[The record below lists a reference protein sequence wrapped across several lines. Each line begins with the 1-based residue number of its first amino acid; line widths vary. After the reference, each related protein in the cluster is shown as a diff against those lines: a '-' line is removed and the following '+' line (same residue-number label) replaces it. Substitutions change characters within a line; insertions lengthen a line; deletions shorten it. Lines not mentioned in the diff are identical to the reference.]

1 MANTPDPLANNPA
14 IRQWAERF
22 YAIKAWTMPDL
33 PDAGDE
39 ELEARR
45 KAALAEL
52 AKVTIPAALSSGAR
66 RSLAGGRKALKKE
79 VLSAGGAEAFVQI
92 DSDIQG
98 LTSQIAA
105 QLATAAAR
113 DKAQA
118 ALAAAERKFKA
129 VRDSLDQGAFTYLE
143 GLIKAAHK
151 AMAAAAAASDF
162 EAVEAMAE
170 DITVKAEAAYVYGQF
185 FDNWTRG
192 TLALIAAM
200 NGGAKDT
207 AEDDRSNRMKTAAG
221 HSQNGAFGAAKAA
234 LEGWKAI
241 LGDEGDLAKALSFD
255 ALLAE
260 YMANTHD
267 RCEFILASAVPD
279 AREYRNHLKN
289 AKKKAYR
296 EQKFTEAEALV
307 QELIAYSSQ
316 ERGALARYMRS
327 FDGSLRADQGFRVAL
342 AAAETKQKFKGTNDP
357 AGAMADLK
365 AWEKSNRALMRKSL
379 SKQIV
384 KALEKKYQA
393 LSKVLAEPELS
404 DLKAT
409 WEAHKLLADADNF
422 DKDTGAPQ
430 YHVKLDQLFK
440 LEKVV
445 DERREMALILQR
457 YPAAASYDFQKPV
470 ADALTAEQYPE
481 AVAAVPDALA
491 KLRTMPVYLD
501 TRTAA
506 QDLLA
511 VLPGDADELTG
522 PLDAAIKAAEATA
535 RGGDPAKAASDL
547 QAVLD
552 GADYMELVLAMAD
565 YRAKLAKVQKEH
577 NRTKNYLKLA
587 PAEDALDAS
596 LKTATDRAD
605 NDKEYGDAFL
615 LLDAHQK
622 LLQQAKPMATARFQV
637 NGILKALERAGTD
650 TAKLTPFKERVA
662 AAEEEAKKPD
672 FSKARTA
679 FDGIRTDLQALCK
692 EAAGDCEAKDG
703 VDSNAG
709 HSLDR
714 HGPDVSDED
723 LIQRLKTGKPPN
735 AHSDDERSYTGA
747 SSRFHSPQDWLAGRE
762 LAAQAAKDQG
772 IDIDATEMTYTG
784 DPLTDPEE
792 NADFTVEH
800 GRPIDKA
807 FVGHKKH
814 VRLDDNGEPIPGK
827 TYETFEEIEGLTRAY
842 VNFIWEPDKLPAET
856 TDHPAPGTAHPE
868 VKPQDN
874 ADYVEK
880 YKERHGAA
888 PARIPGRWVMMQQYP
903 VADGWDNETK
913 TYTNANPGNMIP

>member
-22 YAIKAWTMPDL
+22 YAIKAWTMPDP

-39 ELEARR
+39 ELENRR

-52 AKVTIPAALSSGAR
+52 AKISIPAALSSGAR

-79 VLSAGGAEAFVQI
+79 ILGAGGVDAFDQI
-92 DSDIQG
+92 DSDIQE
-98 LTSQIAA
+98 LSTQIAA

-118 ALAAAERKFKA
+118 ALAAAEAKFAA
-129 VRDSLDQGAFTYLE
+129 VRDTLDQGAFTYLE

-151 AMAAAAAASDF
+151 AMAAAVSASDF
-162 EAVEAMAE
+162 EAVEAQAK
-170 DITVKAEAAYVYGQF
+170 DITAKAEAANTYGLY
-185 FDNWTRG
+185 FDNWTRS
-192 TLALIAAM
+192 TLSLIAAM
-200 NGGAKDT
+200 SGGAKNT
-207 AEDDRSNRMKTAAG
+207 AEADRGARMKTAAG
-221 HSQNGAFGAAKAA
+221 HSKAGDFGAAQTA
-234 LEGWKAI
+234 LEGWKAN
-241 LGDEGDLAKALSFD
+241 LGDEGDMAKALSFD
-255 ALLAE
+255 ALLAD

-267 RCEFILASAVPD
+267 RCDFILSSMVPD
-279 AREYRNHLKN
+279 AKDYRNHLKN
-289 AKKKAYR
+289 AKKKAYK
-296 EQKFTEAEALV
+296 EQKFTEAEALL
-307 QELIAYSSQ
+307 QELINYSSPD
-316 ERGALARYMRS
+316 RSALARYMRT
-327 FDGSLRADQGFRVAL
+327 FDASLKADKGFRDAL
-342 AAAETKQKFKGTNDP
+342 AAADAKQKFKGTNNP

-365 AWEKSNRALMRKSL
+365 VWEKANRVLMRQSR

-384 KALEKKYQA
+384 KALEKKYEA
-393 LSKVLAEPELS
+393 LKKVLAEPELS
-404 DLKAT
+404 DLTAT
-409 WEAHKLLADADNF
+409 WDAHKVLADAGNF
-422 DKDTGAPQ
+422 DKDAGAPQ
-430 YHVKLDQLFK
+430 YHVKLNALFQLM
-440 LEKVV
+440 KVV
-445 DERREMALILQR
+445 DERREMAQILGQ
-457 YPAAASYDFQKPV
+457 YPAASGYDFQKPV
-470 ADALTAEQYPE
+470 SDALAAQKYPE
-481 AVAAVPDALA
+481 AVAAVPGALA
-491 KLRTMPVYLD
+491 LLRAMPAYLD
-501 TRTAA
+501 TRQAA

-522 PLDAAIKAAEATA
+522 PLDAAVKAAEATA

-552 GADYMELVLAMAD
+552 GADYMDLVLAMAD

-577 NRTKNYLKLA
+577 NRTKKYLKLA

-615 LLDAHQK
+615 LLDTHQK

-637 NGILKALERAGTD
+637 QGILKALERAGTE
-650 TAKLTPFKERVA
+650 AGKLTPFKERVA

-672 FSKARTA
+672 FPKAKTA

-692 EAAGDCEAKDG
+692 EAAEGCEAKDG

-735 AHSDDERSYTGA
+735 AKTEDERSYTGA
-747 SSRFHSPQDWLAGRE
+747 SSKFHSPQDWLAGRE
-762 LAAQAAKDQG
+762 LAAQAASGKG
-772 IDIDATEMTYTG
+772 INIDDTKMDVSG
-784 DPLTDPEE
+784 DPLDWPEE
-792 NADFTVEH
+792 NFDCTVEH

-814 VRLDDNGEPIPGK
+814 VRLDDNGEPIPDK
-827 TYETFEEIEGLTRAY
+827 TYESFEEIEGLTRAY
-842 VNFIWEPDKLPAET
+842 VNFIWEPAKLPAET
-856 TDHPAPGTAHPE
+856 TPFPADPTDHPEEKA
-868 VKPQDN
+868 QDN
-874 ADYVEK
+874 ADYFEK
-880 YKERHGAA
+880 YKARHNTA
-888 PARIPGRWVMMQQYP
+888 PSEIPGRWVMMQQYP